1 MNNFIKK
8 YSLTDFYYC
17 LCIAAKVT
25 ARKNYG
31 KHKLNQRAVVTVLL
45 ANAGNATMQWWSPL

>member
-1 MNNFIKK
+1 MTNFIKK

-25 ARKNYG
+25 
-31 KHKLNQRAVVTVLL
+31 LL
-45 ANAGNATMQWWSPL
+45 ERIMESIS